1 MPKFFD
7 VKDGS
12 PLGEVAQ
19 EDLDLLVAQLEETS
33 SKDRDYYVDNDTFLR
48 LVEAG
53 ASAALLD
60 AVKIALDRNGGE
72 ADIRWEPD

>member
-1 MPKFFD
+1 MPRLYD
-7 VKDGS
+7 VSDDTF
-12 PLGEVAQ
+12 LGHVSQ
-19 EDLDLLVAQLEETS
+19 EDLDLLIAQLEETS
-33 SKDRDYYVDNDTFLR
+33 RNDRDYFVDNDTFLS

-60 AVKIALDRNGGE
+60 AIKIALDRNGE

>member
-1 MPKFFD
+1 MPRLYD
-7 VKDGS
+7 VSDNS
-12 PLGEVAQ
+12 LLGHISQ

-33 SKDRDYYVDNDTFLR
+33 RKDRDYFINNETFLS

-53 ASAALLD
+53 ASSVLLD
-60 AVKIALDRNGGE
+60 AIKIALDRNSE

>member
-1 MPKFFD
+1 MPRLFD
-7 VKDGS
+7 ASDGI
-12 PLGEVAQ
+12 PLGLISQ
-19 EDLDLLVAQLEETS
+19 QDLELLLAQLEETS
-33 SKDRDYYVDNDTFLR
+33 RGDRDYFIDNDTFLA

-60 AVKIALDRNGGE
+60 AIKVALDRNPE

>member
-1 MPKFFD
+1 MPRLYD
-7 VKDGS
+7 VSDNS
-12 PLGEVAQ
+12 LLGHISQ

-33 SKDRDYYVDNDTFLR
+33 RNDRDYFINNDTFLS

-53 ASAALLD
+53 ASSALLD
-60 AVKIALDRNGGE
+60 AIKIALDRSTE

>member
-1 MPKFFD
+1 MPRLYD
-7 VKDGS
+7 VSDNS
-12 PLGEVAQ
+12 LLGHISQ

-33 SKDRDYYVDNDTFLR
+33 RNDRDYFINNETFLS

-53 ASAALLD
+53 ASSALLD
-60 AVKIALDRNGGE
+60 AIKIALDRNSE

>member
-1 MPKFFD
+1 MPRLYD
-7 VKDGS
+7 VSDNS
-12 PLGEVAQ
+12 LLGHISQ

-33 SKDRDYYVDNDTFLR
+33 RNDRDYFINNDTFLS

-53 ASAALLD
+53 ASSALLD
-60 AVKIALDRNGGE
+60 AIKIALDRNSE

>member
-1 MPKFFD
+1 MPRLFD
-7 VKDGS
+7 ASDGA
-12 PLGEVAQ
+12 PLGMISQ
-19 EDLDLLVAQLEETS
+19 QDLDLLIAQLKETS
-33 SKDRDYYVDNDTFLR
+33 RDDRDYFIDNDTFLA

-60 AVKIALDRNGGE
+60 AIKVALDRNPE

>member
-1 MPKFFD
+1 MPRLYD
-7 VKDGS
+7 VSDNS
-12 PLGEVAQ
+12 LLGHISQ

-33 SKDRDYYVDNDTFLR
+33 RNDRDYFINNETFLS

-53 ASAALLD
+53 ASSTLLD
-60 AVKIALDRNGGE
+60 AIKIALDRNSE

>member
-1 MPKFFD
+1 MPRLYD
-7 VKDGS
+7 VSDNS
-12 PLGEVAQ
+12 LLGHISQ

-33 SKDRDYYVDNDTFLR
+33 RNDRDYFINNDTFLS

-53 ASAALLD
+53 ASATLLD
-60 AVKIALDRNGGE
+60 AIKIALDRNTQ